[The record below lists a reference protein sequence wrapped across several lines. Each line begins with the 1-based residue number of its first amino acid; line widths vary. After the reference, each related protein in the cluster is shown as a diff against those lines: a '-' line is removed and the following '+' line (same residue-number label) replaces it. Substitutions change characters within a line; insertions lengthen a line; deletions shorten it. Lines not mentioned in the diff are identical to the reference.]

1 MPPHEIDRTGT
12 TLPADKSIFLRY
24 NDLRCREGL
33 EAYFQN
39 QKEFTM
45 NKKSIFVTFK
55 RLFIILGGGY
65 MRNPSFMREFS

>member
-1 MPPHEIDRTGT
+1 MPDTPLTNPYFCVIMTCV
-12 TLPADKSIFLRY
+12 P
-24 NDLRCREGL
+24 EGL

-39 QKEFTM
+39 QKEFIM

-65 MRNPSFMREFS
+65 LRNPSFMREFS